1 MLRYLMLMSC
11 LLWVLQGFSQSA
23 PTLDYYLPQ
32 DVSYDD
38 KIPTPAEVVGHE
50 VGEFHITHD
59 RQVYYMRTLADASN
73 RVTLIENG
81 YSHERRPQILL
92 VITSPENHQNIEDIR
107 KAHVS
112 LTDPS
117 ASANLNTAEMPVVIW
132 QGYTIHG
139 NEASGAN
146 AALVAAY
153 HYAAAQG
160 DEIDNILSNAV
171 ILLDPSFNP
180 DGMTRF
186 ATWANSGRSKNLVAD
201 PNNREQ
207 NEIWPGGRTNHYF
220 FDLNRDWL
228 PVQQPESQNRIQQFH
243 RWKPNILTDHHE
255 MGTNSTYFFQPGI
268 PSRNNPNTP
277 LRNFE
282 LTDAIA
288 QYHAKAL
295 DDIGSLYYSKE
306 SFDDFY
312 YGKGSTFPD
321 INGGIGILFEQAS
334 SRGHLQE
341 SVNGLLSFPFT
352 IRNQFQT
359 SLSTVKAGVALRTEL
374 LDYQRTF
381 FQNAMKEA
389 KADEN
394 AGLVFGAVGD
404 ASRARALA
412 EIMERHQIEI
422 YPLKEDTRID
432 NKVYPAASSY
442 FVPLAQP
449 QYRLIEIMIQQ
460 PTTFTDSL
468 FYDVSAWTM
477 PLAFNLNFTKV
488 DARSMRNLQGD
499 TPFSRENMARMK
511 LEKSDY
517 AYAFK
522 WTDYKAPALLNRL
535 QQEGMLT
542 KVAKKTFRVG
552 EEVFDQGAIIIPR
565 QLQDMSSEDL
575 YAKMQS
581 IQADF
586 PVQIHAINSGN
597 TDGVML
603 GSPQIS
609 TVEKPQIA
617 LLVEEGV
624 RGYDAGE
631 VWHLLDN
638 RFDMEVTLMP
648 IRVLRRADLRRYN
661 TIIMVE
667 GNYSSISKATTEKIK
682 DWVRAGGK
690 IIALKGANRWLAS
703 RKMINLRFS
712 NSQPDSLG
720 RENYANLSNIR
731 GAQITGGTIFEA
743 DLDPSHPIG
752 YGYTDRTLPIFV
764 NSNLFFEI
772 PKNPFA
778 FPLQLTDDPLMS
790 GYVSEENLA
799 RIKKKAAV
807 VVSRQG
813 RGRIVSFSFNPNFRA
828 FWYGT
833 NKLFLNAIYFG
844 GMVDGRASE

>member
-1 MLRYLMLMSC
+1 MLRYLTLMSS
-11 LLWVLQGFSQSA
+11 LLWVLSSFSQSA

-32 DVSYDD
+32 DISYDE
-38 KIPTPAEVVGHE
+38 KIPKPAEVVGHE

-59 RQVYYMRTLADASN
+59 RMVYYMRALAEASD

-81 YSHERRPQILL
+81 YSHERRPQLL
-92 VITSPENHQNIEDIR
+92 MIFTSPENHQNIETIR
-107 KAHVS
+107 QAHVS
-112 LTDPS
+112 LTDP
-117 ASANLNTAEMPVVIW
+117 ASSDDLNIDDMPVVVW

-146 AALVAAY
+146 ASLLAAY
-153 HYAAAQG
+153 YYAAAQG
-160 DEIDNILSNAV
+160 DEIEDILSNAV

-186 ATWANSGRSKNLVAD
+186 ATWANSGRSKNLVGD

-207 NEIWPGGRTNHYF
+207 NEIWPGGRTNYYF

-228 PVQQPESQNRIQQFH
+228 PVQQPESQNRIHQFH

-255 MGTNSTYFFQPGI
+255 MGTNSTFFFQPGI

-282 LTDAIA
+282 LTEAIG
-288 QYHAKAL
+288 QYHVQAL
-295 DDIGSLYYSKE
+295 DEIGSLYYSKE

-341 SVNGLLSFPFT
+341 SANGLLTFPFT
-352 IRNQFQT
+352 IRNQFRT
-359 SLSTVKAGVALRTEL
+359 SLSTVKAGVGLRTEL

-381 FQNAMKEA
+381 FQDAMKEA
-389 KADEN
+389 KAD
-394 AGLVFGAVGD
+394 AYTGLVFGAVGD

-422 YPLKEDTRID
+422 YPLKQDARIN
-432 NKVYPAASSY
+432 NKVYPATSSY
-442 FVPLAQP
+442 YVPLAQP

-460 PTTFTDSL
+460 PTTFQDSL
-468 FYDVSAWTM
+468 FYDVSAWTL
-477 PLAFNLNFTKV
+477 PLAFNLNFAKV
-488 DARSMRNLQGD
+488 DARSAGD
-499 TPFSRENMARMK
+499 LRGAIPFSREDMTRKK

-522 WTDYKAPALLNRL
+522 WTDYMAPALLNRL
-535 QQEGMLT
+535 QEEEMLT
-542 KVAKKTFRVG
+542 KVAKKTFRVA
-552 EEVFDQGAIIIPR
+552 EEVFDPGSILVPC
-565 QLQDMSSEDL
+565 QLQDMSSEEL
-575 YAKMQS
+575 YKKLQS

-586 PVQIHAINSGN
+586 PVQIHAVNSGN

-667 GNYSSISKATTEKIK
+667 GNYSSISKSTSDKIQ

-703 RKMINLRFS
+703 KNMIRLKFN
-712 NSQPDSLG
+712 NAKPDTLG

-731 GAQITGGTIFEA
+731 GAQVTGGTIFEA

-752 YGYTDRTLPIFV
+752 YGYTDRKLPIFV
-764 NSNLFFEI
+764 NSNLFFET

-778 FPLQLTDDPLMS
+778 YPLQLTSDPLMS
-790 GYVSEENLA
+790 GYVSEENLE
-799 RIKKKAAV
+799 RIKNKAAV